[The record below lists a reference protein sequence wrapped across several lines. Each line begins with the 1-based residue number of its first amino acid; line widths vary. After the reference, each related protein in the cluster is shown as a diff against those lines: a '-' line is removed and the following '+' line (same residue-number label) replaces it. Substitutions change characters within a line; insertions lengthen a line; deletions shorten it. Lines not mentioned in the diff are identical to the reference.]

1 MSKHCH
7 ALLFFVDPTAA
18 NSWQVMDPSEDYFD
32 DDCEL
37 FDSDSDVSVIRTVE
51 PRPEPDGNGLWS
63 LYDRYLPSVEEF
75 AAEEILD
82 DDEEDFDKFTLI
94 TRRDE
99 QEGLLDTD
107 EQPDKKPAA
116 AQKNLM
122 GWVTINKNGF

>member
-51 PRPEPDGNGLWS
+51 PRPEPDGDGLWS
-63 LYDRYLPSVEEF
+63 HDLVDALPGSS
-75 AAEEILD
+75 AAGPPRCAGGIS
-82 DDEEDFDKFTLI
+82 KWW
-94 TRRDE
+94 
-99 QEGLLDTD
+99 G
-107 EQPDKKPAA
+107 PSGAA
-116 AQKNLM
+116 A
-122 GWVTINKNGF
+122 